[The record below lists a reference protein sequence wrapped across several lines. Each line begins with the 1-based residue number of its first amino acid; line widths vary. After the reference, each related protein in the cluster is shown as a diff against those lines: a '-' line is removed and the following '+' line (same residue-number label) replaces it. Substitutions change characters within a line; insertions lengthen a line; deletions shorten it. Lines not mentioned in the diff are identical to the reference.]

1 MKLLEARI
9 LEDAIVLPGAVLRVD
24 SFINQQIDTELLE
37 QMADEWVEHF
47 KDKEINKVLTIE
59 SSGIAIAYPVARKL
73 NVPLVFAKKAKTLNV
88 GDDVYTA
95 QVRSYTQQTIRT
107 SLVEKRFLNAD
118 DNVLLVDD
126 FLANGFAMEGLIS
139 ICEQAGATP
148 VGICIAIEKGFQ
160 EGGKNLR
167 DQGWIVDSLAI
178 IESMDPE
185 NNSVTFTDQSSV
197 EPTVNHES

>member
-1 MKLLEARI
+1 MKILEERI

-37 QMADEWVEHF
+37 LMADEWVEHF

-107 SLVEKRFLNAD
+107 SLVEKRFLHEHD
-118 DNVLLVDD
+118 KVLLVDD
-126 FLANGFAMEGLIS
+126 FLANGFAMDGLLS

-167 DQGWIVDSLAI
+167 EQGWIVDSLAI
-178 IESMDPE
+178 VESMDPE
-185 NNSVTFTDQSSV
+185 NNSVVFADPDQHKKKDD
-197 EPTVNHES
+197 HES